1 MPKRYNYDIIDP
13 ANTVKASLQNAK
25 VSFKNTRETCSTL
38 CGRTVEGCI
47 EYLKN
52 VIAKKECVPMRRYRY
67 GVHSTPQARAF
78 DGKFPCT
85 KGRWP
90 VTSCQTM
97 IRVMENI
104 KANAVLKNISVG
116 DLVIRMVSV
125 NRAPII
131 HGRCFRAHGR
141 VNAFNKSPCHI
152 QVVCVKKS
160 EAVPENAELVE
171 VRE

>member
-1 MPKRYNYDIIDP
+1 MPKRYNCDIIDP
-13 ANTVKASLQNAK
+13 ANTVKSCLHNVK
-25 VSFKNTRETCSTL
+25 VSFKKTRETCSTL
-38 CGRTVEGCI
+38 RGRTVEGCI
-47 EYLKN
+47 EYLQN

-78 DGKFPCT
+78 DGKYACT

-90 VTSCQTM
+90 LSSCQTM
-97 IRVMENI
+97 LRIMENV
-104 KANAVLKNISVG
+104 KANAVQKSINVS
-116 DLVIRMVSV
+116 DLVIKMVSV

-160 EAVPENAELVE
+160 EQVPEDAAIVE
-171 VRE
+171 VKE

>member
-1 MPKRYNYDIIDP
+1 MPKRYNCDILDP
-13 ANTVKASLQNAK
+13 ANTIKASLHNAK

-38 CGRTVEGCI
+38 RGRTVQGCI
-47 EYLKN
+47 DYLNN
-52 VIAKKECVPMRRYRY
+52 VINKKECVPMRRYRY

-78 DGKFPCT
+78 DGKYPCT

-90 VTSCQTM
+90 KSSCETM
-97 IRVMENI
+97 LRIMKNVQ
-104 KANAVLKNISVG
+104 ANAVLKGIDSK
-116 DLVIRMVSV
+116 DLIIKMVSV

-152 QVVCVKKS
+152 QMVCVKKS
-160 EAVPENAELVE
+160 DYVPEDAEIVQVQE
-171 VRE
+171 